1 MLFWVVFWWFPVLL
15 LYCVLLEDV
24 QCCASVCYSS
34 DFQNLLLWQTL
45 WQATRAITFQT
56 HRQTTTDLLNSWQS
70 WSWITRC
77 RHIGQSNSNLF
88 LQMDQSFQRLPNS
101 ESYIDVYC
109 WPLCDLSRKISSDRT
124 EIINFFT
131 HQYIC
136 SELQLQKG
144 KCTPFNVCIHT
155 KEWICALL
163 LWWRCAYF
171 VLYIVGGSFFS

>member
-15 LYCVLLEDV
+15 LYCVLLENV

-101 ESYIDVYC
+101 ESNTGLYR
-109 WPLCDLSRKISSDRT
+109 WPSCDLSRKISSDRT
-124 EIINFFT
+124 EIINFYHSPVYLFRA
-131 HQYIC
+131 
-136 SELQLQKG
+136 SAAKG
-144 KCTPFNVCIHT
+144 YVCVY
-155 KEWICALL
+155 
-163 LWWRCAYF
+163 AYTLRSGYVHSF
-171 VLYIVGGSFFS
+171 SDEDVLILYY